1 MGAHGDRYLRPL
13 LTCITPLVK
22 LHGFVVFSTFD
33 FLDPRGGPITS
44 RPTPTIFVW
53 SAVAGP
59 PPPPFSAL
67 HRVVLPNAAELG
79 RRIETDDSGY

>member
-1 MGAHGDRYLRPL
+1 MGAHGDRYLRPGPL

-44 RPTPTIFVW
+44 RPTQTIFVW
-53 SAVAGP
+53 SAVAGAATNANP
-59 PPPPFSAL
+59 PCVS
-67 HRVVLPNAAELG
+67 V
-79 RRIETDDSGY
+79 

>member
-1 MGAHGDRYLRPL
+1 MGAHGDRYLRPGPL

-44 RPTPTIFVW
+44 RPTQTIFVR
-53 SAVAGP
+53 SEGAGP
-59 PPPPFSAL
+59 AHFKPLSPCA
-67 HRVVLPNAAELG
+67 
-79 RRIETDDSGY
+79 